1 MKSILFCTSYIKDQ
15 QAWDSRYQRWLDY
28 YQNGPIKALKKIMID
43 DGSPFLP
50 SHKIIKTI
58 PVNMPLTPNEDE
70 KLIIRFDD
78 NLGRKSTSDYPGWW
92 RSFLHSISIA
102 NELDAD
108 KIIHIESDA
117 YILTPRLADYINEIK
132 SGWHVLWSPHY
143 QFPETAIQVICRD
156 QFDIFGQIKTDYP
169 NFTFPDIAEK
179 VLPFTNINR
188 EFKGDRYSEFQRN
201 RWIFRSR
208 KFNRFQIFNTNF
220 FLVEIPP
227 DADFVTQIV
236 SRQQVEFKRNQKT

>member
-28 YQNGPIKALKKIMID
+28 YQDGPIFALKKIMID

-50 SHKIIKTI
+50 SSDIIKTI
-58 PVNMPLTPNEDE
+58 SVDTPVALNQDKN
-70 KLIIRFDD
+70 LIIHFDN
-78 NLGRKSTSDYPGWW
+78 NLGRNSTADYPGWW
-92 RSFLHSISIA
+92 RSFLHSVDIA
-102 NELDAD
+102 NQLGVD

-117 YILTPRLADYINEIK
+117 YILTPRLADYINEIQ

-156 QFDIFGQIKTDYP
+156 QFDIFEQIKKDHP
-169 NFTFPDIAEK
+169 DFTFSDIAEK
-179 VLPFTNINR
+179 VLPFTTINR
-188 EFKGDRYSEFQRN
+188 EFKGDRYSDFQRN

-208 KFNRFQIFNTNF
+208 KFNRFRIFNTDF
-220 FLVEIPP
+220 FLVAIPP
-227 DADFVTQIV
+227 DADFVTQTV
-236 SRQQVEFKRNQKT
+236 SRQQVEFKRNQPA